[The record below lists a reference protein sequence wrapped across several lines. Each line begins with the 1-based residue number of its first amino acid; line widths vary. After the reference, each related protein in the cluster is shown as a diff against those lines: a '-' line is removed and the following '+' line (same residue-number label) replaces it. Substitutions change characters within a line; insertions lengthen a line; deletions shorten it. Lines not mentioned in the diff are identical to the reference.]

1 MSLATLYEE
10 KKSAFAPP
18 ATPTVYEQS
27 VFNLERQGENNLVE
41 KYEGE
46 TLFRTPLVAD
56 SYVARLFA
64 EGQIS
69 QL

>member
-10 KKSAFAPP
+10 KRSAFAPP
-18 ATPTVYEQS
+18 TTQTVYEQT
-27 VFNLERQGENNLVE
+27 VFNLERQGEDNLVQ
-41 KYEGE
+41 KYEEE
-46 TLFRTPLVAD
+46 TIFRPPLVPS